1 MAEEILAKESAS
13 QGGGALPPL
22 PPDAL
27 IIVPVRNTVL
37 FPGLVLPITLGRP
50 KSVAAAQQAVRDQRQ
65 VGILLQRA
73 AEVDDPAAIDMH
85 RMGTLANI
93 LRFITAPDGTHH
105 VVCQGEQRF
114 QIVEYL
120 SGWPFMVARVLQIPE
135 PESRSSEIEARFV
148 NLKGQAVEAIQL
160 LPQVP
165 ADLLAAIQ
173 SIETPSALADLATA
187 YMDVKPEEK
196 QEILET
202 VDITARMDKVSRM
215 LAHRIEVLRLS
226 QEIGRQTKAAL
237 DERQR
242 EVLLREQMAAIQR
255 QLGEGEE
262 GKAAE
267 IAELDKAISN
277 AGMPKEVEDQARKEL
292 RRLQK
297 MPEAA
302 GEYGMVRTYLDW
314 LIELPW
320 KLPEEKP
327 IDIKEARKVLDDDH
341 YDLDKIKRRIIEFLA
356 VRKLAPQGKAPILCF
371 VGPPGVGKTSLGQ
384 SIARAMDRK
393 FVRVSLG
400 GVHDEA
406 EIRGHRRTYIGAL
419 PGNIIQAI
427 RKAGSRNC
435 VMMLDEIDK
444 LGAGFH
450 GDPGAAL
457 LEVLDPEQNNT
468 FRDNY
473 LAVPFDLSRV
483 VFITTAN
490 MLDTIPGPLRDRME
504 IISLAGYTADEKL
517 EIAHRYLVKR
527 QMEANGL
534 KPGQVEI
541 DDAAIRD
548 IIQNYTRE
556 AGVRS
561 LERHIGQVL
570 RNAAVRIAEG
580 GSGPIRITR
589 DDLVPILGAP
599 RFENEVAMR
608 TSVPG
613 VATGLAWTPVGGDI
627 LFIEAT
633 RIPGSGKLILTG
645 QLGDVMKESA
655 QAALSIVKNRAAA
668 LGIDPKRFEKSD
680 IHVHVPAGAIPK
692 DGPSAGVGHV
702 HGAHL
707 ADDRAHHPQRHRHDW
722 RDQLARAGAARGR
735 HQGKGCRRAFGR
747 HPPRHAAGAQS
758 PRLRRHSR
766 DRAQGDGV
774 RLARA
779 RRAGG
784 GGGAG
789 AGAALRQGPCHRAS
803 ARRRRGVAN
812 TSPWRGEVAAQS
824 AAGGGDG
831 PNVFNAV
838 RVFIAAI
845 TPPRALR
852 ARPSPSRGG

>member
-1 MAEEILAKESAS
+1 MADELQLKAS
-13 QGGGALPPL
+13 PVEGGGALPPL

-73 AEVDDPAAIDMH
+73 ADVNDPTGVDMH
-85 RMGTLANI
+85 RMGTVANI
-93 LRFITAPDGTHH
+93 VRYLTAPDGTNHL
-105 VVCQGEQRF
+105 VCQGDQRF

-120 SGWPFMVARVLQIPE
+120 SGWPFLVARVLRIPE
-135 PESRSSEIEARFV
+135 SDTKTSEIEARFV
-148 NLKGQAVEAIQL
+148 NLKAQTVEAIQL

-165 ADLLAAIQ
+165 QDLLAAIQ
-173 SIETPSALADLATA
+173 SIETPSELADLATA
-187 YMDVKPEEK
+187 YMDVKPDEK

-202 VDITARMDKVSRM
+202 VDITARMDKVSRQ
-215 LAHRIEVLRLS
+215 LSHRIEVLRLS
-226 QEIGRQTKAAL
+226 QEIGKQTKAAL

-255 QLGEGEE
+255 QLGEGDD

-267 IAELDKAISN
+267 IAELDKTIAD

-327 IDIKEARKVLDDDH
+327 IDINEARRILDADH
-341 YDLDKIKRRIIEFLA
+341 YGLDKIKKRIIEYLA

-427 RKAGSRNC
+427 RKAGARDC

-444 LGAGFH
+444 LGAGIQ

-483 VFITTAN
+483 VFLTTAN
-490 MLDTIPGPLRDRME
+490 MLDTVPGPLRDRME
-504 IISLAGYTADEKL
+504 IISLSGYTADEKL
-517 EIAHRYLVKR
+517 EIAKRYLVRR
-527 QMEANGL
+527 QLEANGL
-534 KPGQVEI
+534 KPDQVEI
-541 DDAAIRD
+541 GEDVLSD
-548 IIQNYTRE
+548 IIANYTRE
-556 AGVRS
+556 AGVRG
-561 LERHIGQVL
+561 LERQIGQVL

-580 GSGPIRITR
+580 GAGPIRIAKT
-589 DDLVPILGAP
+589 DVTEILGP
-599 RFENEVAMR
+599 SRFESEVAMR
-608 TSVPG
+608 VSVPG

-633 RIPGSGKLILTG
+633 RIPGSGRLILTG

-655 QAALSIVKNRAAA
+655 QAALSIVKNRASA
-668 LGIDPKRFEKSD
+668 LGIDATRFEKSD
-680 IHVHVPAGAIPK
+680 IHIHVPAGATPK
-692 DGPSAGVGHV
+692 DGPSAGVAMFTALVSLMTDRTIRSDTAMTGEISLRGLVLPVGGIKEKVVAAHSAGIKRV
-702 HGAHL
+702 MLPARNRRDYDEIPETARKEMEFIWLERVEEAVANALEPKSGADK
-707 ADDRAHHPQRHRHDW
+707 AAVEKTATP
-722 RDQLARAGAARGR
+722 QLAGAEA
-735 HQGKGCRRAFGR
+735 
-747 HPPRHAAGAQS
+747 
-758 PRLRRHSR
+758 
-766 DRAQGDGV
+766 
-774 RLARA
+774 
-779 RRAGG
+779 
-784 GGGAG
+784 
-789 AGAALRQGPCHRAS
+789 
-803 ARRRRGVAN
+803 
-812 TSPWRGEVAAQS
+812 
-824 AAGGGDG
+824 
-831 PNVFNAV
+831 
-838 RVFIAAI
+838 
-845 TPPRALR
+845 
-852 ARPSPSRGG
+852 